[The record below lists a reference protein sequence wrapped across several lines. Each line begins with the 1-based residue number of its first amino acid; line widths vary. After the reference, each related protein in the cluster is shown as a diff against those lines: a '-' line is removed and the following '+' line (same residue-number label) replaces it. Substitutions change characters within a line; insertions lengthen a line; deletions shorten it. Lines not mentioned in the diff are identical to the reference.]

1 MFTDSVSFV
10 RLHRFKVL
18 HGFGLILFFAQ
29 ISGTFEAIQ
38 AQQPK
43 YYLCVHSKKK
53 IEKHKPCPCGCS
65 KLKKA
70 LAKAKIVKADRV
82 CADEADDSVLP
93 AFARWVFT
101 GDQVGLTAV
110 QYHTSRVQIS
120 SPLHISYLSDIETPP
135 PRAL

>member
-1 MFTDSVSFV
+1 MG
-10 RLHRFKVL
+10 LKRFKIL
-18 HGFGLILFFAQ
+18 HGFGLVLFFAQ
-29 ISGTFEAIQ
+29 ISGAFEVVH

-43 YYLCVHSKKK
+43 YYLCVHTKQK

-65 KLKKA
+65 KLKKS
-70 LAKAKIVKADRV
+70 LAKAKILKADRA
-82 CADEADDSVLP
+82 CADEAEDSVLP

-110 QYHTSRVQIS
+110 QYHVSAFQIS
-120 SPLHISYLSDIETPP
+120 SPLYISYLADIETPP

>member
-1 MFTDSVSFV
+1 M
-10 RLHRFKVL
+10 RLKRFKIL

-29 ISGTFEAIQ
+29 ISGAIEAIQ

-43 YYLCVHSKKK
+43 YYLCVHTKQK

-65 KLKKA
+65 KRMKA
-70 LAKAKIVKADRV
+70 MAKAKLLNADHP

-120 SPLHISYLSDIETPP
+120 SPLYISYLSDIETPP
-135 PRAL
+135 PPGALNSHKIP

>member
-1 MFTDSVSFV
+1 MLSGGDLIVG
-10 RLHRFKVL
+10 LKRFKIL
-18 HGFGLILFFAQ
+18 HGLGLSLFIAQ
-29 ISGTFEAIQ
+29 ISGAFEVAH

-70 LAKAKIVKADRV
+70 MAKAKIVKADRA
-82 CADEADDSVLP
+82 CANESDDSVLP

-101 GDQVGLTAV
+101 GNQVGLTAV
-110 QYHTSRVQIS
+110 QYQVSAIQIN
-120 SPLHISYLSDIETPP
+120 SPLYISYLADIETPP
-135 PRAL
+135 PRA